1 MKNDSNNSVAWLIV
15 DVMTFTSGQKVR
27 WEMLSVLVFSD
38 IILLGLMLLSTVDF
52 KRINAFAPRK
62 HYYTLL
68 FFFFTK
74 AGETHDCEVRPSDRG
89 MCMDGVWVGG
99 AGALSWLL
107 SVCHGKSFIHL
118 NSFKQNSISGCNF
131 SSDLNTFPFL
141 IDFCTWMFCCLLVF
155 N

>member
-1 MKNDSNNSVAWLIV
+1 
-15 DVMTFTSGQKVR
+15 
-27 WEMLSVLVFSD
+27 MLSVLVFSD